1 MRFKILLA
9 FGAIYLI
16 WGSTYL
22 AIAFAVRELP
32 PFLIAGARNVIAG
45 GILYLWL
52 RSRGAPRP
60 DASRWR
66 EATVVGLL
74 LLAVANGAV
83 TWSGRREPSGVV
95 ALVVSL
101 VPLWLLV
108 LGWLAERKVR
118 PSYFDLAG
126 VLLGLVGILLLVAPW
141 GTTAAAVSALGLVV
155 LLISTF
161 AWSLGSLYSRALPP
175 RPAPILGTAMEMLVG
190 GAALLLLSAFAGEWG
205 TVDRERITLR
215 GILSFGY
222 LVVFGSI
229 IGFSAYKWLLTRVR
243 PALVGTYAF
252 VNPVIAVLLGTL
264 FAGEQLSGR
273 LVTAMLLIVSAV
285 AMISLRPYLRRR

>member
-9 FGAIYLI
+9 FAAIYLI

-32 PFLIAGARNVIAG
+32 PFLLGGARNIIAG

-52 RSRGAPRP
+52 RFRGAPRP

-66 EATVVGLL
+66 EALIVGLL
-74 LLAVANGAV
+74 LLGVAHGAV

-108 LGWLAERKVR
+108 LGWLAERRVR

-126 VLLGLVGILLLVAPW
+126 VTLGLIGILLLVAPW
-141 GTTAAAVSALGLVV
+141 GSTAAAVSGLGLIV
-155 LLISTF
+155 LLVSTF

-175 RPAPILGTAMEMLVG
+175 RPAPVLGTAMEMLVG
-190 GAALLLLSAFAGEWG
+190 GVALLLLSAVVGEWG
-205 TVDRERITLR
+205 TVDAARFTLR
-215 GILSFGY
+215 GVLSFGY
-222 LVVFGSI
+222 LIVFGSI

-252 VNPVIAVLLGTL
+252 VNPVVAVLLGTL
-264 FAGEQLSGR
+264 FAGEHLTLR
-273 LVTAMLLIVSAV
+273 LITAMLLIVSAV